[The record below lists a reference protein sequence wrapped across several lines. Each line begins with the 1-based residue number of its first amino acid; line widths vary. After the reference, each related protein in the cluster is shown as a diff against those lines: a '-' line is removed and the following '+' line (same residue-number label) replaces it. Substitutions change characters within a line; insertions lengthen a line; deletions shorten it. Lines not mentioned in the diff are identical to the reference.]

1 MAKKGEESL
10 PLIPMKEGR
19 IIHNVKGKKIHIMGA
34 NSAKELPITAS
45 DEEVQ
50 LEAIRPRR
58 FKGNRK
64 SRHHSSSNKYTVI
77 VEKIQPGDTLNSL
90 AAKFGTQPSILKSL
104 NKLYTN
110 QDFHYL
116 NEVKIPI
123 LTYGILSDPVE
134 RSRPW
139 DKHTSPDSGLTS
151 SDAEQI
157 KPKVLMAQIGDSY
170 FSDSAEGDVESG
182 PEHETEAIYQTVNL
196 KSALKWKHN
205 TNTLLEQLD
214 LNLAEIRFNNPTL
227 KSDLKQATIAM
238 QQPCIYPLT
247 EEKLKKEQSY
257 LRLNVIAAILFF
269 GIISVSVVVII
280 LYFTHSL

>member
-1 MAKKGEESL
+1 MAKRREESL

-19 IIHNVKGKKIHIMGA
+19 IIHNVKGRKIHIMGA
-34 NSAKELPITAS
+34 NSAKELPVTAS

-50 LEAIRPRR
+50 LEAVRPRR

-64 SRHHSSSNKYTVI
+64 FRHHSSSNKYTV
-77 VEKIQPGDTLNSL
+77 VTEKIQPEDTLTSL

-104 NKLYTN
+104 NRLYTN
-110 QDFHYL
+110 QDFYYL
-116 NEVKIPI
+116 NEIKVPI
-123 LTYGILSDPVE
+123 LTYGILSDPLE
-134 RSRPW
+134 RSRPL
-139 DKHTSPDSGLTS
+139 DKHTSPDSGVTS
-151 SDAEQI
+151 SDPDQFR
-157 KPKVLMAQIGDSY
+157 PKVLMTQIGDSY

-182 PEHETEAIYQTVNL
+182 PEHEVEAVYQTVSL

-214 LNLAEIRFNNPTL
+214 LNLAEIRSNNPTL
-227 KSDLKQATIAM
+227 KPDLRQATIAM

-247 EEKLKKEQSY
+247 EEKLKKEESY
-257 LRLNVIAAILFF
+257 LRLSVIAAVLFI
-269 GIISVSVVVII
+269 GVIATSIVVII